1 MSAPALDA
9 PGTRTPMDF
18 TQYLALGE
26 DIRGEYIDGSLV
38 MVPSPTQH
46 HQRVCTRLH
55 AALDAVVPDGSAV
68 SMQWAWSPQGAAA
81 EFIPDVMVHPAVPD
95 GPRFTG
101 TPHLVVEVLS
111 TNRAD
116 DLVTKTGQYAL
127 YRAPHYWVID
137 PRDRV
142 LLAYELDGPRYRQV
156 VSLTA
161 GAATLRFATGTLT
174 LDIDELLRP

>member
-1 MSAPALDA
+1 MSAPARDA

-26 DIRGEYIDGSLV
+26 DVRAEYVDGSLV
-38 MVPSPTQH
+38 LVPSPTQH

-55 AALDAVVPDGSAV
+55 AALDAVVPSGSAV

-81 EFIPDVMVHPAVPD
+81 EFIPDVMVHPTVAD

-111 TNRAD
+111 TNRAH
-116 DLVTKTGQYAL
+116 DLTSKATHYAL
-127 YRAPHYWVID
+127 HGAPHYWIVD
-137 PRDRV
+137 PRDHV
-142 LLAYELDGPRYRQV
+142 VLAYELDGAAYRTV
-156 VSLTA
+156 TTLTA
-161 GAATLRFATGTLT
+161 GTAELRFATGTLT